1 MALPPIITNSP
12 LFKVLSGTP
21 TRPAKETTSDKPAA
35 QPAGDSV
42 RLSDEAL
49 RKIEAGEIQSQTKA
63 RDAAGEARTDL
74 ERNPTVTL
82 GLDPGVEF

>member
-21 TRPAKETTSDKPAA
+21 SRPAKETSDKPAA

-63 RDAAGEARTDL
+63 RAAAVEARTEL

-82 GLDPGVEF
+82 GLDPAAEL